1 MIAIKADIGLRFYKR
16 WLGHQL
22 ISEEF
27 RMSSIKSW
35 LLEQFPGYDPH
46 IHRLWGTY
54 DGIEDKSHDYFEL
67 QSKVSKLDRTAELGE
82 LALSRQ

>member
-1 MIAIKADIGLRFYKR
+1 MVGASAHFGRIQDEF
-16 WLGHQL
+16 HQKL
-22 ISEEF
+22 A
-27 RMSSIKSW
+27 
-35 LLEQFPGYDPH
+35 LEQFPGYDPH